1 MDGDT
6 VTDLIRISNV
16 RADCVVGIYDFE
28 RVKTQPLIVSV
39 EMYVDVRNALKI
51 EDTVDYA
58 KVRDVIVKTL
68 VDGKFQ
74 LIETAAEHIA
84 RAVLV
89 PPVQRVKVCVEKPE
103 AIAPALAAVVIER
116 P

>member
-1 MDGDT
+1 MSDF
-6 VTDLIRISNV
+6 IRISNV
-16 RADCVVGIYDFE
+16 RADCVVGIYEFE

-39 EMYVDVRNALKI
+39 EMHVDVRKALKI

-58 KVRDVIVKTL
+58 KVRDVIVEVL
-68 VDGKFQ
+68 VEGKFQ
-74 LIETAAEHIA
+74 LIETAAEHVA
-84 RAVLV
+84 GEVLKNSLV
-89 PPVQRVKVCVEKPE
+89 KHIRVQIEKPE

>member
-1 MDGDT
+1 M
-6 VTDLIRISNV
+6 TDFIRISNV
-16 RADCVVGIYDFE
+16 RADCVVGIYEFE
-28 RVKTQPLIVSV
+28 RVKTQPLIVAV
-39 EMYVDVRNALKI
+39 ELHVDVQKAVASEKI

-58 KVRDVIVKTL
+58 KVRDTVVKTL

-74 LIETAAEHIA
+74 LFETAAEHIA

-89 PPVQRVKVCVEKPE
+89 PPVQRVRVCVEKPE

>member
-1 MDGDT
+1 MSDF
-6 VTDLIRISNV
+6 IRISNV

-39 EMYVDVRNALKI
+39 EMEVDVKKAVASEKI

-74 LIETAAEHIA
+74 LIETAAERIA

-89 PPVQRVKVCVEKPE
+89 PPVQRVRVTVEKPE

>member
-1 MDGDT
+1 MSDF
-6 VTDLIRISNV
+6 IRISNV
-16 RADCVVGIYDFE
+16 RADCVVGIYEFE

-39 EMYVDVRNALKI
+39 EMHVDVKKAVASEKI

-58 KVRDVIVKTL
+58 KVRDVIVKTI

-74 LIETAAEHIA
+74 LIETAADHVA
-84 RAVLV
+84 RAILV
-89 PPVQRVKVCVEKPE
+89 PPVERVRVCVEKPE